1 MVCILYFSTALF
13 ENENEMNQL
22 EKLLGDVHISNH
34 GIVAFALE
42 VAQHHLLPVEILG

>member
-22 EKLLGDVHISNH
+22 EKLLGMSTFRIM
-34 GIVAFALE
+34 A
-42 VAQHHLLPVEILG
+42 